1 MSNEAVM
8 EQMQQ
13 PAPAPAQEQVVAL
26 IPRINIGAF
35 CDDQGTAQAMQSAGA
50 DRRMVQAHVDV
61 HLGGIPAAIQ
71 AYTNAKTPDV
81 LIIESTKQRDGL
93 LSDLSHLAHVCD
105 PGTKVI
111 VIGHVNDVLLYRE
124 LMSQGI
130 SEYIVAPIHQL
141 QIIDCIGNM
150 FTDPDAKPVGK
161 VLAFVGAKGGVGS
174 STIAHNIGW
183 IFSKHY
189 STDTV
194 ITDLDMAFGTA
205 GLNFN
210 QDAGQGMAEALG
222 STDRVDQTYLNRLLT
237 KYSERLSLLMAP
249 SSIERDVTIEAEAL
263 ETILNVVRANV
274 PSVIVD
280 VPNIWSP
287 WSKNVLIQAD
297 DVIITAMPDLPC
309 LRNAKN
315 MIDVLKQARPNDN
328 PPRLVLNQVGIP
340 KRPEIPAGE
349 FSKALG
355 IAPTIVIP
363 FDPQA
368 FGTAS
373 SNGQMLQEV
382 AAKAEAT
389 QAVMTLAQILQGQE
403 PPPKKKGHGTWFTQR
418 QTGDAEEKINVWQ
431 AR

>member
-1 MSNEAVM
+1 MTNEAAM
-8 EQMQQ
+8 EQVQ
-13 PAPAPAQEQVVAL
+13 PEAPAQEPVVAL
-26 IPRINIGAF
+26 IPRINVAAF

-50 DRRMVQAHVDV
+50 DRRMVQAHMDV

-93 LSDLSHLAHVCD
+93 LNDLGHLAHVCD
-105 PGTKVI
+105 PGSKVV

-124 LMSQGI
+124 LVSQGI
-130 SEYIVAPIHQL
+130 SEYIVAPVHQL
-141 QIIDCIGNM
+141 QIIEFLDHM
-150 FTDPDAKPVGK
+150 FQDPDAKPVGK

-174 STIAHNIGW
+174 STIAHNVGW
-183 IFSKHY
+183 MFSKHY

-210 QDAGQGMAEALG
+210 QEGGQGIAEALG
-222 STDRVDQTYLNRLLT
+222 SMDRVDQTMLNRLLT

-249 SSIERDVTIEAEAL
+249 GSIDREVTIESEAL
-263 ETILNVVRANV
+263 DTVLNVVRANV

-280 VPNIWSP
+280 VPNVWTP
-287 WSKNVLIQAD
+287 WAKNVLVQAD
-297 DVIITAMPDLPC
+297 EVIITATPELAC

-315 MIDVLKQARPNDN
+315 LVDMLKAARPNDN
-328 PPRLVLNQVGIP
+328 PPRLIMNQVGVP
-340 KRPEIPAGE
+340 KRPEVPVAE

-355 IAPTIVIP
+355 IAPVVVIP
-363 FDPQA
+363 FDPQT

-373 SNGQMLQEV
+373 SNGQMIQEV
-382 AAKAEAT
+382 AVKSEASE
-389 QAVMTLAQILQGQE
+389 ALVALAQILQGQE
-403 PPPKKKGHGTWFTQR
+403 PPPKQKKLALGSLKDKLATLR
-418 QTGDAEEKINVWQ
+418 KK
-431 AR
+431 